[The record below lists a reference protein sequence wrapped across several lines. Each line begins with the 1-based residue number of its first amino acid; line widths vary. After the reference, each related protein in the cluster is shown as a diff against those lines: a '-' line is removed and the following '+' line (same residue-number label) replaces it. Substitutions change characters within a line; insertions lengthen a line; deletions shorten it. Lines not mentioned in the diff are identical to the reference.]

1 MEFLSPHVANLFKM
15 KTFTFQVIVLAVV
28 SFLAMNKLQA
38 QVRVTGHVS
47 AEVITS
53 LAAMETAQLNFGR
66 FAPQSAGGQV
76 TITPQG
82 TQSATGTIA
91 LGSGTHNAAS
101 FYISGE
107 SGALFSITL
116 PNGPVTLTNTTN
128 SKTMVVTNWIS
139 LPSQGMGIVIPDR
152 GSQVVLVG
160 ASLVAG
166 TNNDNPVGIYTG
178 TYSITFSYN

>member
-1 MEFLSPHVANLFKM
+1 M
-15 KTFTFQVIVLAVV
+15 KKFTIRILILAV
-28 SFLAMNKLQA
+28 FPIFIAATMQA

-76 TITPQG
+76 IITPQG
-82 TQSATGTIA
+82 TQSSTGTIA

-101 FYISGE
+101 FFISGE

-116 PNGPVTLTNTTN
+116 PNGPVSLTNTSN
-128 SKTMVVTNWIS
+128 SKTMVVTNWTS
-139 LPSQGMGIVIPDR
+139 VPTPGMGIIIPER

-160 ASLVAG
+160 ATLVAG

-178 TYSITFSYN
+178 TYSITFGYN

>member
-1 MEFLSPHVANLFKM
+1 MKKFIILF
-15 KTFTFQVIVLAVV
+15 FVLAALPILTG
-28 SFLAMNKLQA
+28 SKLQA
-38 QVRVTGHVS
+38 QVRVTGHIS

-116 PNGPVTLTNTTN
+116 PNGPVSLTNTSN
-128 SKTMVVTNWIS
+128 SKTMVVTNWVSI
-139 LPSQGMGIVIPDR
+139 PPGGMGIIIPEK
-152 GSQVVLVG
+152 GSQVVSVG
-160 ASLVAG
+160 ATLVAG

-178 TYSITFSYN
+178 TYSITFGYN

>member
-1 MEFLSPHVANLFKM
+1 MKKHTVWFIILIVIPIFK
-15 KTFTFQVIVLAVV
+15 LN
-28 SFLAMNKLQA
+28 SLQA
-38 QVRVTGHVS
+38 QVRVTGHIT
-47 AEVITS
+47 AEVISS
-53 LAAMETAQLNFGR
+53 LAAMETAQINFGR

-107 SGALFSITL
+107 SGALFSISL

-128 SKTMVVTNWIS
+128 SKTMTVTNWVS
-139 LPSQGMGIVIPDR
+139 LPSQGMGIVIPDK

-160 ASLVAG
+160 ASLIAG

>member
-1 MEFLSPHVANLFKM
+1 M
-15 KTFTFQVIVLAVV
+15 KKYTVWFIILAVI
-28 SFLAMNKLQA
+28 SIFELNKLQA
-38 QVRVTGHVS
+38 QVRITGHIT

-107 SGALFSITL
+107 SGALFSISL
-116 PNGPVTLTNTTN
+116 PNGPVTLANTAN
-128 SKTMVVTNWIS
+128 SKTMVVTNWVS
-139 LPSQGMGIVIPDR
+139 LPSQGMGIVIPDK

-160 ASLVAG
+160 ASLIAG
-166 TNNDNPVGIYTG
+166 TNSDNPVGIYTG